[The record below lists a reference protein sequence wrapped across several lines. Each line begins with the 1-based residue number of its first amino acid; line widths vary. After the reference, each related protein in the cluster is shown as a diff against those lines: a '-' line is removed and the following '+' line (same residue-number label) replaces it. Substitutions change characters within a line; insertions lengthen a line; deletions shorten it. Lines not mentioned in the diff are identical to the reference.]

1 MCINKKALKKDRMA
15 RRMNLDNNDDISN
28 QIIETIMNIKKINTK
43 LKYITQ
49 RKRPEEQDKQ

>member
-1 MCINKKALKKDRMA
+1 MCINKKALKKDRIT

-28 QIIETIMNIKKINTK
+28 QIIEKIMNIKKINTK
-43 LKYITQ
+43 LKYIAQ